1 MRLVQFSFRSL
12 LVCTVISSVLFQ
24 CFELRAMGKEET
36 QGGAWN
42 EFTSQLDEQ
51 SQQRKTL
58 GSSYI
63 ASGLLV
69 AIGGIVG
76 QQRSQDAPS
85 RLVYGFSQGLGA
97 FAFGYG
103 LTQILVGE
111 PNDSFHHA
119 LKSSNLSLSQRNQLT
134 EVFLKQELERR
145 ELESRLNM
153 ITHSIVAGFNFYAAR
168 NETDSNTKS
177 ILVGLGVLNLIVG
190 VTIPLL

>member
-1 MRLVQFSFRSL
+1 MKLLPLSIRILILTTLLVQTTAFH
-12 LVCTVISSVLFQ
+12 
-24 CFELRAMGKEET
+24 AMAKEEENPN
-36 QGGAWN
+36 GAWN
-42 EFTSQLDEQ
+42 ELSLHLDEQ

-69 AIGGIVG
+69 AIGGIIG

-85 RLVYGFSQGLGA
+85 RLVYGLSQGLGA

-103 LTQILVGE
+103 LTQLLVGDANE
-111 PNDSFHHA
+111 SFYHA
-119 LKSSNLSLSQRNQLT
+119 LRSSNLSLSQRNQLT
-134 EVFLKQELERR
+134 EVFLKQERERR
-145 ELESRLNM
+145 ELESRLNL

-168 NETDSNTKS
+168 NEPDSNTKS

-190 VTIPLL
+190 VTVPLL